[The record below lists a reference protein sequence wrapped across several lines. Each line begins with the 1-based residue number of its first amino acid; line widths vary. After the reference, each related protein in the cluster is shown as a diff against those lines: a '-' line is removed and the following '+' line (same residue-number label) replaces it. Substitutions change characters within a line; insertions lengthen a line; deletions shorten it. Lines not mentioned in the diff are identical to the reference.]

1 MKKMKLLPLAVL
13 AATLLLCAAF
23 LGCNKNKNQQV
34 NEKVTNQDSSSLF
47 RIEEGSNFVVYIL
60 RRNGN
65 EYILVNGLNGMAI
78 VKHR

>member
-1 MKKMKLLPLAVL
+1 MKKMKLLSSAVL
-13 AATLLLCAAF
+13 AANLLLCAAF

-65 EYILVNGLNGMAI
+65 EYILVNGLNGVAI